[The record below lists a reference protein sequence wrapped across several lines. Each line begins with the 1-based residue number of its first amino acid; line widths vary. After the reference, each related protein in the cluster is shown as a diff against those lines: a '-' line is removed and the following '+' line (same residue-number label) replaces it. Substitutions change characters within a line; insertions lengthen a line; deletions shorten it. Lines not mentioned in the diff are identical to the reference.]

1 MQMQAKRFTLTVFA
15 IVAAALTF
23 GAASSSA
30 ALPVVYNTVAAA
42 APAIFNPSAPPA
54 GANDWNCKP
63 SSKHPRPVVL
73 VHGTTANMGL
83 NWGTLSPLL
92 KNNGYCVFA
101 LNYGATSASNG
112 SIFALGSVAASGQEL
127 SSFINQVRSATGAS
141 KVDIVGHSQG
151 GMLPNYYLK
160 FLGGASKVDKVIGLA
175 PSNHGTDVNGLL
187 KEANQ
192 LSGLFPD
199 LSNAIYGAIAG
210 PAQGLLDQKFDSPF
224 MAQMNSLP
232 DTVPGVK
239 YTVISTKYD
248 EIVTPYQS
256 QFLSGPNVKN
266 ITLQNVCP
274 LDASDHISIAFD
286 HIALN
291 EVLKALDPGAAW
303 WQYLTL
309 CTPVA
314 PLLGG

>member
-1 MQMQAKRFTLTVFA
+1 MHKQAKRFTLTVLA
-15 IVAAALTF
+15 VAAAALTF

-42 APAIFNPSAPPA
+42 APALLNPGAPPA

-73 VHGTTANMGL
+73 VHGSTANMGL
-83 NWGTLSPLL
+83 NWGSLSPLL

-101 LNYGATSASNG
+101 LNYGATSLSNG
-112 SIFALGSVAASGQEL
+112 FIYAIGSIPASAQEL
-127 SSFINQVRSATGAS
+127 STFVDKVRAATGSS

-151 GMLPNYYLK
+151 GMMPNYYIK
-160 FLGGASKVDKVIGLA
+160 FLGGASKVDKMIGLA
-175 PSNHGTDVNGLL
+175 PDNHGTDFNGLL
-187 KEANQ
+187 KFANQ
-192 LSGLFPD
+192 LSGLFPSISD
-199 LSNAIYGAIAG
+199 KIYAAIAG
-210 PAQGLLDQKFDSPF
+210 PAQGMLDQKFDSPF
-224 MAQMNSLP
+224 IHTLNSVP
-232 DTVPGVK
+232 DTVPGIK
-239 YTVISTKYD
+239 YTVISTMYD
-248 EIVTPYQS
+248 EVVTPYQS
-256 QFLSGPNVKN
+256 QFLSGSNVKN
-266 ITLQNVCP
+266 ITLQKVCP

-291 EVLKALDPGAAW
+291 EVLKALDPNYAW
-303 WQYLTL
+303 WQYWTV